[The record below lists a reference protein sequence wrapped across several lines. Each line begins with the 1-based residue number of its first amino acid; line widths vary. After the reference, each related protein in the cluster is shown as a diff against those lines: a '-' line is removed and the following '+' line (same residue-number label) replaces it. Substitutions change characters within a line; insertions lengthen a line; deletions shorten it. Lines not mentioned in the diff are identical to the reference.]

1 MARRMRTREESERD
15 PAPISDAL
23 RNVASA
29 RGWEEHLALGR
40 LHEHWGEVVG
50 VQIAS
55 RSRPVKLET
64 GRLTIRVEAGAWA
77 AELALLGASLA
88 TAAARFLGHGLVRE
102 VAIVT
107 GSPRRA

>member
-1 MARRMRTREESERD
+1 MARRMRARGERD
-15 PAPISDAL
+15 PASISDAL
-23 RNVASA
+23 RKVATE

-50 VQIAS
+50 SQIAS
-55 RSRPVKLET
+55 RSRPVKLEG
-64 GRLTIRVEAGAWA
+64 GRLTIRVEPGAWA

-88 TAAARFLGHGLVRE
+88 TAAARYLGHDLVRE

-107 GSPRRA
+107 GSPRRL